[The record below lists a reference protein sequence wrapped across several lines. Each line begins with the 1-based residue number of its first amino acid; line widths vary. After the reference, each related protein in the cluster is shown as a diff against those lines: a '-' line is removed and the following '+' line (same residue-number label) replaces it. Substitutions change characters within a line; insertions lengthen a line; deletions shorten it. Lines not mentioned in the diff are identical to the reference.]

1 MSRNPGQE
9 TVKVRLKFFG
19 GGCEPRSMKEALRP
33 SRIGRQTSEKEQRND
48 CAHSLT
54 APTQAKTLEWNT
66 RLQIAYRSVNGTTYF
81 EHKNWLG
88 TERLRTDYTGATAAT
103 YQSLS
108 FGDGYTPNILQS
120 AADQDN
126 NHFATLDHDSETAT
140 EHAQFRQYASA
151 QGLWMSPDPY
161 PGSYDFNNPQS
172 FNRYSYV
179 LNNPLGATDSLG
191 LYCDMWTGCGPP
203 CDMCG
208 GVGGTGGAGSPNGYE
223 GGGGINGTGG
233 AGSGGILDYMESL
246 AEAGWLGSGS
256 IPWYSVTPGGDLI
269 VTLWGYQPNGAW
281 NGDMSG
287 NPSSDPNATM
297 GLVYPILFN
306 QGPLWSSSSSSSFAT
321 AAFFVAPNTG
331 RVCNTNC
338 HRPSRMP
345 VVTPE
350 SKTNLNPC
358 AVLAMAS
365 VPLAFSGV
373 PEVAAYLDIGAGATR
388 ILAWLG
394 VGGAIGGLGCM

>member
-1 MSRNPGQE
+1 M
-9 TVKVRLKFFG
+9 
-19 GGCEPRSMKEALRP
+19 RP

-48 CAHSLT
+48 CAHSIT

-161 PGSYDFNNPQS
+161 MGSYDLTNPQS

-179 LNNPLGATDSLG
+179 GNMPMAFTDLLG
-191 LYCDMWTGCGPP
+191 LDYGFDCGPD
-203 CDMCG
+203 CVGVVGTG
-208 GVGGTGGAGSPNGYE
+208 GSGGGLVGGTPGGPAPILSGTERSFGGYWFPAPNNQNRLHCAAQFANQFSIAGITGLDNYHGFGSTFLNAALGNTFS
-223 GGGGINGTGG
+223 GFVDAFDAGTGQNG
-233 AGSGGILDYMESL
+233 KSGFDLYPMGVAGGPLLGIPLPDS
-246 AEAGWLGSGS
+246 AS
-256 IPWYSVTPGGDLI
+256 PGL
-269 VTLWGYQPNGAW
+269 
-281 NGDMSG
+281 
-287 NPSSDPNATM
+287 
-297 GLVYPILFN
+297 
-306 QGPLWSSSSSSSFAT
+306 QGPLNTALAPAINAAT
-321 AAFFVAPNTG
+321 TTSVTTLAGETAIGDSMAF
-331 RVCNTNC
+331 
-338 HRPSRMP
+338 
-345 VVTPE
+345 
-350 SKTNLNPC
+350 
-358 AVLAMAS
+358 
-365 VPLAFSGV
+365 PLA
-373 PEVAAYLDIGAGATR
+373 AAKFALDGLTFAAGYIG
-388 ILAWLG
+388 
-394 VGGAIGGLGCM
+394 CHP